1 MNGADWKNPPSA
13 SASTTEKRRQSRL
26 DDSTTTTQEKVRTR
40 LAASANGSRRSA
52 VHSVTTPSTSSRSW
66 PSAGS
71 RNEKRPLPPSISLMK
86 RAATASISS
95 PLRTI
100 TWPARMRWKTS
111 GVAAAAASRRGQRL
125 AAIGV
130 QVGRHVGEQQLLQ
143 RRALAPVEVEPA
155 PALGLD
161 HLARLLGIAQ
171 VAIEVELEHL
181 LRSRQVA
188 QHDAAVVVLQQ
199 LGLARHHTLAQ
210 DLADHALESL
220 LEIGREADG
229 AAAPRA
235 ASGVTLSCELA
246 S

>member
-26 DDSTTTTQEKVRTR
+26 DASTTTTQEKVRTR

-52 VHSVTTPSTSSRSW
+52 VHSVTTPSTSSRSC

-111 GVAAAAASRRGQRL
+111 GVAAAAASRRASVSLRL
-125 AAIGV
+125 ACRLGDTLASS
-130 QVGRHVGEQQLLQ
+130 RSCE

-171 VAIEVELEHL
+171 VAIEVELQHL

-199 LGLARHHTLAQ
+199 LGLARDHALAQ
-210 DLADHALESL
+210 DLADDALEAL
-220 LEIGREADG
+220 LEVGREPV
-229 AAAPRA
+229 APQHLELGRA
-235 ASGVTLSCELA
+235 SP
-246 S
+246 